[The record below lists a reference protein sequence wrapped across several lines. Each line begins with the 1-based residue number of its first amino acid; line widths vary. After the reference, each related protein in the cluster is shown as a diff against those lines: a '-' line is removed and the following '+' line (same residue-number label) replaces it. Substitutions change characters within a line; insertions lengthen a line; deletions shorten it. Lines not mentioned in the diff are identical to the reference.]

1 MNTLYI
7 KCNLYRG
14 CHRSC
19 VYLCVQKLPFSTY
32 DVATIT
38 TYLAKIIGHHTFVI
52 CNAFQI
58 STYFI
63 VYLCIVQIKNYQCY
77 NFFLNYIGLVLY
89 IVRSVCK
96 KLRELVIE
104 YKSVSESVSKRNGDL
119 DRCYTAEN
127 YSSDFI

>member
-1 MNTLYI
+1 MFIKYCVFFRFLKNILDSVFPRCQCVYTRQEGRKPALQQNWQSSEISQNFKEKTQYLMNTLYI

-63 VYLCIVQIKNYQCY
+63 VYLCIV
-77 NFFLNYIGLVLY
+77 
-89 IVRSVCK
+89 
-96 KLRELVIE
+96 
-104 YKSVSESVSKRNGDL
+104 
-119 DRCYTAEN
+119 
-127 YSSDFI
+127 